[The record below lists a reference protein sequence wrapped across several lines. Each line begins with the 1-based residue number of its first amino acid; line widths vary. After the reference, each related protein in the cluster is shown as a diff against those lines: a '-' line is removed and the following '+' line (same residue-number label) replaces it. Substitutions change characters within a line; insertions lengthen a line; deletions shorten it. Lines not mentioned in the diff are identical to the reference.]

1 MEAFES
7 FVALALEAEDFVVTG
22 PVKFKISKKTS
33 KKAIEEFQAHGY
45 EVDLVGSRGDKLVLV
60 SVKSFLGSGG
70 VKPKEVTGEVG
81 QSKSKGYMMLND
93 VWLRNEIVRM
103 AAEKYGYKTSQVELR
118 LYGGKYMGGEKG
130 VALVKAW
137 AAKQRV
143 GAGPIAIFTGAEI
156 AAVVLKMAESK
167 TYRDNAVLMTVKVL
181 LAAGMIKDLDQPIS
195 RHEDSKPLEL
205 KGTAMPFAEMQRRFP
220 VGATVKSKKDGTVGV
235 VLGHYVGTD
244 KRTYLRLWVE
254 GAERSLLRAAT
265 TMVLADQ

>member
-22 PVKFKISKKTS
+22 PVKFKISKKTN
-33 KKAIEEFQAHGY
+33 KVAKDEYQTHGY

-60 SVKSFLGSGG
+60 SVKSFLGSAG
-70 VKPKEVTGEVG
+70 VRPKEVTGEAG
-81 QSKSKGYMMLND
+81 PAKSQGYKMLND

-103 AAEKYGYKTSQVELR
+103 AAEKFGYKVSQVELR
-118 LYGGKYMGGEKG
+118 LYGGRFHTGDKG
-130 VALVKAW
+130 VEQVKEW
-137 AAKQRV
+137 AQKQRV
-143 GAGPIAIFTGAEI
+143 GAGPIGVYTGPEI

-181 LAAGMIKDLDQPIS
+181 LAAGMIKDLDQPVS
-195 RHEDSKPLEL
+195 RHGAKLPLEL

-235 VLGHYVGTD
+235 VLSHYVGTD

-265 TMVLADQ
+265 TVVLADQ